1 MNRVSH
7 VRNDTLAGHLRVDSR
22 VYRTY
27 IYRQM
32 DQLKLVHILLKLVP
46 IFFLFIDMMFVNS
59 FRLVAN
65 YSGSQKGA
73 DIICH
78 AHVFL
83 PNEKLANALGPEME
97 NGNNVL
103 SFPILVEKYL

>member
-27 IYRQM
+27 IYRQI

-78 AHVFL
+78 AQVFL
-83 PNEKLANALGPEME
+83 PNEKLANALGAH
-97 NGNNVL
+97 
-103 SFPILVEKYL
+103 I